1 MKDNMNL
8 EQCTEIIEAIAKKY
22 GVAAI
27 AVKTNNRMAS
37 GTFKVTYYRSA
48 GKFDEQ
54 SPKIFLADHI
64 FNGEYRNK
72 RKRYTAR
79 MDVSP
84 AYRLMVTLHECAHMV
99 IWATQKNAYRS
110 IPAHG
115 LLFKDA
121 MKALCRDHGYK
132 PVFAD
137 PLSAKV
143 VSLVDLNTGE
153 AHRVNP
159 GWKVERW

>member
-1 MKDNMNL
+1 MKDMNL

-27 AVKTNNRMAS
+27 AVKTNARMCC
-37 GTFKVTYYRSA
+37 GTFKVVWVISKKA
-48 GKFDEQ
+48 WDEQ

-64 FNGEYRNK
+64 WSGEYRNK
-72 RKRYTAR
+72 KKRYTAR
-79 MDVSP
+79 MDVTP
-84 AYRLMVTLHECAHMV
+84 AYRLMVVLHECAHMV
-99 IWATQKNAYRS
+99 LWATQKNAYRS

-121 MKALCRDHGYK
+121 LKALCRDHGYK
-132 PVFAD
+132 PVFSD

-153 AHRVNP
+153 AHRVDP